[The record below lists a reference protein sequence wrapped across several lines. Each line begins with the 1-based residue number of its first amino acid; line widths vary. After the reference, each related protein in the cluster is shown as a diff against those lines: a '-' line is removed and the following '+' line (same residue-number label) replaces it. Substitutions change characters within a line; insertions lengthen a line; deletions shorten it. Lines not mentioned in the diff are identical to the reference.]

1 MALSARPIGAP
12 SGPNVSSAHM
22 PAGGRNVASV
32 TFSQVDELS
41 PKAEVFADPNY
52 SFQGFSDWAQSRQPE
67 SPTLPPNPSSNF
79 DTTSTTFLHLL
90 SQQQRDADLNAPG
103 GLSDGPGLQRIVDKA
118 IRAYE
123 GTASAISGS
132 APKLGASISFSL

>member
-32 TFSQVDELS
+32 TYAQVDEIS

-52 SFQGFSDWAQSRQPE
+52 NFQGFADWAKSRKPE
-67 SPTLPPNPSSNF
+67 APPLPANPSSNF

-90 SQQQRDADLNAPG
+90 TQQQRDADFNTPG
-103 GLSDGPGLQRIVDKA
+103 GLSDGPGLQRIVDRA

-123 GTASAISGS
+123 ATASTIGGTT
-132 APKLGASISFSL
+132 PKLGSSVSFSL